1 MAAMTAVGIIPAR
14 WRATRFPGKPLA
26 RIAGLPMIRRVY
38 EGACGASRLRGVYV
52 ATDDQRIADACAE
65 FGAAAVMTSADHPT
79 GTDRLAEVAR
89 GLRDDIIVNIQGD
102 EPLIEG
108 FVIDAA
114 VAALEE
120 APEAPMSTVVHAAE
134 PDCVDDPNRVKVVL
148 DREGYALYF
157 SRSRIPALRDR
168 GFPPRY
174 WQHVGLYAYR
184 REFLMRYVDL
194 TPSEAERA
202 EALEQLRALEHGHRI
217 RVAVIEGWRS
227 LPVDTPEDV
236 ERIEAYLESR
246 QAQRRGSA
254 IP

>member
-14 WRATRFPGKPLA
+14 WRASRFPGKPLA
-26 RIAGLPMIRRVY
+26 EIAGMPMIRRVY
-38 EGACGASRLRGVYV
+38 EGACQASRLRAVYV
-52 ATDDQRIADACAE
+52 ATDDQRIADACAG
-65 FGAAAVMTSADHPT
+65 FGAVAVMTSPDHPT

-89 GLRDDIIVNIQGD
+89 GLDDEIVVNVQGD

-134 PDCVDDPNRVKVVL
+134 PDGIDDPNRVKVVF
-148 DREGYALYF
+148 DRDGYALYF
-157 SRSRIPALRDR
+157 SRSRIPALRDS
-168 GFPPRY
+168 GSPPRY

-184 REFLMRYVDL
+184 REFLMRYVEL
-194 TPSEAERA
+194 PPTEAECA

-217 RVAVIEGWRS
+217 RVAVIDGWRS
-227 LPVDTPEDV
+227 TPVDTPEDV
-236 ERIEAYLESR
+236 DRVEAALESR
-246 QAQRRGSA
+246 GAPRRR
-254 IP
+254 

>member
-1 MAAMTAVGIIPAR
+1 M
-14 WRATRFPGKPLA
+14 
-26 RIAGLPMIRRVY
+26 PMIRRVY
-38 EGACGASRLRGVYV
+38 EGACGASRLRAVYV

-89 GLRDDIIVNIQGD
+89 ELSDDIIVNVQGD

-134 PDCVDDPNRVKVVL
+134 PGCLDDPNRVKVVF

-157 SRSRIPALRDR
+157 SRSCIPALRDR
-168 GFPPRY
+168 DFPPHY

-184 REFLMRYVDL
+184 REFLMGYVDL
-194 TPSEAERA
+194 TPTEAERA

-217 RVAVIEGWRS
+217 RVAVIDGWRS
-227 LPVDTPEDV
+227 TPVDTPEDV
-236 ERIEAYLESR
+236 ERVEAQLESR
-246 QAQRRGSA
+246 EATRR
-254 IP
+254 